1 MGIPLNVT
9 KWPQFLTATVS
20 PHPHSRRK
28 ILKMP
33 EAKRSLISNMP
44 RPDMKGPLNYLV
56 ALCFLLLFQLFF
68 LTIIPL
74 LGHHTPPFDVIEMTT
89 WAKVPQL
96 GYYKHPPL
104 PAWGIYLSELVFG
117 RTQLSVFIPSALS
130 IVIATLAVW
139 PLALRFF
146 GAKRAIIALFLQA
159 TLIYYN
165 LYAPDY
171 NHNVAQIPFWALT
184 VSAFY
189 FAVAD
194 GRMRW
199 WIAFGAAL
207 GVTTLSKYSAAFL
220 PLACVF
226 LLFWERQARR
236 FLTITNVAVAAIAFF
251 VVTGPHFA
259 WLVQHDFAPIHY
271 MNDRLGDLAN
281 NASWSER
288 FLSYVVMQ
296 ILVHLVPVGS
306 MLWLMRSAPDHSS
319 QNLTGDIELSA
330 LMVNRLN
337 DRFLLVMGLGPF
349 LITVL
354 LGLSGSYLHPMWA
367 TAMFPLSG
375 LIAVR
380 LLGTRADVLW
390 SPKWL
395 IAWLMVMAF
404 FGAVYAAKNTEQ
416 WHVLTKKYARASY
429 PGPELAR
436 QLDENWNAAF
446 PGKPMRYII
455 GTSWEAGVASF
466 ESAYQTKVLIDGD
479 LTITP
484 WISAD
489 DITHCGAL
497 LVWDPATDMLS
508 VIRRHWP
515 GVKEQAPLV
524 ITPDRVGTYSTLTLS
539 WALIAPQDSC
549 TEK

>member
-9 KWPQFLTATVS
+9 KWSQFFNSTVLQS
-20 PHPHSRRK
+20 PYSIRK

-33 EAKRSLISNMP
+33 ETKQSLTSDMP
-44 RPDMKGPLNYLV
+44 HPTRKERVNYRV
-56 ALCFLLLFQLFF
+56 GLCFLLLFQLFF

-104 PAWGIYLSELVFG
+104 PAWGIYLSELIFG

-130 IVIATLAVW
+130 IAIATLAVW

-184 VSAFY
+184 ICAFY
-189 FAVAD
+189 FALAD
-194 GRMRW
+194 GRLRW

-226 LLFWERQARR
+226 LLIWERQARR
-236 FLTITNVAVAAIAFF
+236 FLTVRNVAVAAIAFF
-251 VVTGPHFA
+251 VVTGPHLA

-296 ILVHLVPVGS
+296 ILVHLVPLGMV
-306 MLWLMRSAPDHSS
+306 LWLMRSAPDNCSE
-319 QNLTGDIELSA
+319 NLSGEDEFAASIL
-330 LMVNRLN
+330 NRLN

-375 LIAVR
+375 LIVVR
-380 LLGTRADVLW
+380 LLGARTELLW
-390 SPKWL
+390 SPRWL
-395 IAWLMVMAF
+395 IAWLMLMVF
-404 FGAVYAAKNTEQ
+404 FGAVYAAKNTAQ

-436 QLDENWNAAF
+436 QLDKNWNAAF

-497 LVWDPATDMLS
+497 LVWDPAIDMLS
-508 VIRRHWP
+508 LIQTRWP
-515 GVKEQAPLV
+515 EVKPQAPLV
-524 ITPDRVGTYSTLTLS
+524 IAPDRVGTYSTLTLS